1 MIRRDN
7 GSKSN
12 YSEFYGKFWKLQEI
26 LCNRDYVTKEV
37 SRWDELHQLIRYVT
51 KRMSEIK
58 ELTRAGELEK
68 ESLDLDKIYLNFQPQ
83 EFDGKRGKASDN
95 EQIRT
100 RFFPCIRPERM
111 CF

>member
-1 MIRRDN
+1 MRRDN

-12 YSEFYGKFWKLQEI
+12 YSEFYSKFWKLQEI
-26 LCNRDYVTKEV
+26 LCNRDYVTKEA